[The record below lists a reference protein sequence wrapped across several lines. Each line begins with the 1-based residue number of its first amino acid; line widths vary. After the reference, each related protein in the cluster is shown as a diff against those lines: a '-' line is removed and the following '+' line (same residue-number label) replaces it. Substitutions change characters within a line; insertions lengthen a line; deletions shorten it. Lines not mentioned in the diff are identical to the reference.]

1 MILMVDEY
9 ELDELIL
16 SALES
21 PGCPVSFD
29 DDSKLKIMNICK
41 EFMYSKNRDEF
52 KKEIESIVK
61 TAVVNKLLTE

>member
-1 MILMVDEY
+1 MVKEY
-9 ELDELIL
+9 ELDELII

-29 DDSKLKIMNICK
+29 ENLKLKIKNICK
-41 EFMYSKNRDEF
+41 EQMYSKNRDDF

-61 TAVVNKLLTE
+61 QAVLNKMLTE

>member
-1 MILMVDEY
+1 MMADEY
-9 ELDELIL
+9 ELDNLIL

-29 DDSKLKIMNICK
+29 DVTKLAIKNLCK
-41 EFMYSKNRDEF
+41 EQMYSKNRDDF
-52 KKEIESIVK
+52 KKAIELIVK